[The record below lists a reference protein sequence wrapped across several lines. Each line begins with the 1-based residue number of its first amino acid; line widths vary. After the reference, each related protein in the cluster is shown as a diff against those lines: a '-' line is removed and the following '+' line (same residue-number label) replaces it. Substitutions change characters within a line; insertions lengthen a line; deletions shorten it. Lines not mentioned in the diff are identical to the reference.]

1 MRLLDS
7 CGIDKDI
14 TALVKESVQ
23 ELESSL
29 RTSRDE
35 TVMAHDIMAPRRK
48 VYKRIK
54 KCIKNMKGSKQLSP
68 NAVLYKDQDLKTITC
83 KLKETKAIG
92 FSIFKSMM
100 MLMSREKAIS
110 KPRGW
115 SLVSKFMVKTHT
127 FWDEPRKGSSR
138 L

>member
-7 CGIDKDI
+7 CGIAKDI

-23 ELESSL
+23 ELKFSL

-35 TVMAHDIMAPRRK
+35 TVMAHDIDTYMAPRRK

-54 KCIKNMKGSKQLSP
+54 KCIKNMKGSKQFSP
-68 NAVLYKDQDLKTITC
+68 NAVQYKDQDLKTITS

-92 FSIFKSMM
+92 FPYS
-100 MLMSREKAIS
+100 
-110 KPRGW
+110 
-115 SLVSKFMVKTHT
+115 SL
-127 FWDEPRKGSSR
+127 
-138 L
+138 